1 MRHIIIGAGAAG
13 ISAAKT
19 IRSLH
24 SGDEIILVSRD
35 DQVHSR
41 CMLHKYLSGERTE
54 TEINFVA
61 EDFFTQNQIQWLPGR
76 SMTGLDCAGKKVLL
90 DGGEALAYDRLLIAS
105 GAYFLVPPIPGFREA
120 GNVYGF
126 RDLSDARQI
135 HKAAEQGKKAV
146 IVGSGLVGMDAAC
159 GLLERGISPCV
170 VEMAE
175 RILPLQLDAAAAAEY
190 QKRFEAHGCRFYL
203 SAAAAD
209 TRRDSQG
216 NITAVVL
223 KDGTELECDFVI
235 VAAGVRPEV
244 RFLENCG
251 VKAERSIQVN
261 EYLETSVP
269 HVYAAGDVNG
279 IAGIWPNA
287 MKQGET
293 AARNM
298 CGLPSIYDDTYA
310 MKNTMNFFG
319 LPALCIGDINRVNDN
334 TQIITA
340 EDRNTYKKALVENGR
355 LKAVLLL
362 GEISNTGIYQYLIK
376 NQIMLPVSGR
386 DIFKLSFAD
395 FYGYDGTRGEYMWSE

>member
-1 MRHIIIGAGAAG
+1 MRHVIIGAGAAG
-13 ISAAKT
+13 ISAART
-19 IRSLH
+19 IRSLRG
-24 SGDEIILVSRD
+24 GDEIILISRD

-41 CMLHKYLSGERTE
+41 CMLHKYVSGERTE
-54 TEINFVA
+54 AEINFVA
-61 EDFFTQNQIQWLPGR
+61 EDFFTQNQIKWLPGR
-76 SMTGLDCAGKKVLL
+76 SMTGLDCSGRKVLL
-90 DGGEALAYDRLLIAS
+90 DGGETIDYDKLLIAS

-135 HKAAEQGKKAV
+135 NQAAEHGKKAV

-159 GLLERGISPCV
+159 GLLERGIAPCV
-170 VEMAE
+170 VEMAD
-175 RILPLQLDAAAAAEY
+175 RILPLQLDAPGAAEY
-190 QKRFEAHGCRFYL
+190 QKRFEARGCRFYL

-209 TRRDSQG
+209 TRRDAQG

-223 KDGTELECDFVI
+223 KDGTELACDFVV

-269 HVYAAGDVNG
+269 DVYAAGDVNG

-298 CGLPSIYDDTYA
+298 CGLPTPYDDTYA

-319 LPALCIGDINRVNDN
+319 LPALCIGDINRINEN
-334 TQIITA
+334 TQVITA
-340 EDRNTYKKALVENGR
+340 EDRSTYKKALVENGR

-376 NQIMLPVSGR
+376 NQVKLPVSGR
-386 DIFKLSFAD
+386 DIFKLSFAH
-395 FYGYDGTRGEYMWSE
+395 FYGYDEVRGEYVWNE